1 MRTAIVILAS
11 VILFAAGAASAAD
24 LKLVPRST
32 PKPAPTSAT
41 PSADVP
47 IQAYG
52 KHDASCVTWT
62 DGCRNCERSADG
74 STCSN
79 IGIACQPGAIK
90 CTGRK

>member
-1 MRTAIVILAS
+1 MRAAIVIFAS
-11 VILFAAGAASAAD
+11 VILFAAGAAPAAD
-24 LKLVPRST
+24 LKLVPRSS
-32 PKPAPTSAT
+32 PKSAPASAT
-41 PSADVP
+41 PADVP

-90 CTGRK
+90 CTARK